1 MVVNNLMSLDE
12 RKKLGMAIRKI
23 RLERG
28 VTQVELCKNIKGMSA
43 KYFSDVE
50 RGERNI
56 SFDNI
61 CKIAKGL
68 EVKVSSLFSQ

>member
-1 MVVNNLMSLDE
+1 MSLDE

-28 VTQVELCKNIKGMSA
+28 VTQVELCKNINGMSA

>member
-1 MVVNNLMSLDE
+1 MSLDE

-28 VTQVELCKNIKGMSA
+28 VTQIELCKNIKGMSA
-43 KYFSDVE
+43 KYVSDVE